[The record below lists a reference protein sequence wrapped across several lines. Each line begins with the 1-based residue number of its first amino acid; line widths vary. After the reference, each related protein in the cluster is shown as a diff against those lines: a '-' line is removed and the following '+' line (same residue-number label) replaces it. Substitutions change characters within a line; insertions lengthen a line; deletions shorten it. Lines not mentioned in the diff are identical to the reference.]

1 MAAER
6 SLASALSRCIPAG
19 LRQPVLDG
27 GPEVATVLGRLV
39 ARAEAGSWPGT
50 GPPIAAR
57 CSPICWP
64 RPRDR
69 RGRGVADLNARELAV
84 LRMLDVGRSNQQI
97 GRALGVTVNTVK
109 WYLKNIYAKLGATSR
124 AEAVSTARR
133 AGLLS

>member
-1 MAAER
+1 M
-6 SLASALSRCIPAG
+6 
-19 LRQPVLDG
+19 
-27 GPEVATVLGRLV
+27 LGRLV
-39 ARAEAGSWPGT
+39 TRAEAGTWPAT
-50 GPPIAAR
+50 GPPIAVAVLADLLAHAA
-57 CSPICWP
+57 PQ
-64 RPRDR
+64 
-69 RGRGVADLNARELAV
+69 GRGVADLNARELAV